1 MRSSLKEAI
10 FALERM
16 TWKIPTSSCAPP
28 ITIGARAW
36 IAAEAFVGPGVTVG
50 EGSVLGARSCAMRNI
65 PDWMIYSGNPAMPLR
80 ERKIRFD

>member
-1 MRSSLKEAI
+1 
-10 FALERM
+10 
-16 TWKIPTSSCAPP
+16 
-28 ITIGARAW
+28 
-36 IAAEAFVGPGVTVG
+36 VGPGVTVG